1 MTLHDIE
8 SALPAII
15 RFVKDYADEG
25 RAAVLVHDTYMG
37 MIYDTIDGLFYN
49 SQCAQNCPDDVIRRD
64 VFLSYFNYESVLSI
78 RYSKCGEHYQL
89 YRLEPKFKVVYK

>member
-15 RFVKDYADEG
+15 RFVKDYAGEG

-64 VFLSYFNYESVLSI
+64 VFLSYFNYELVLSI
-78 RYSKCGEHYQL
+78 RYFNHFQL
-89 YRLEPKFKVVYK
+89 YRLEPKFRVVYK